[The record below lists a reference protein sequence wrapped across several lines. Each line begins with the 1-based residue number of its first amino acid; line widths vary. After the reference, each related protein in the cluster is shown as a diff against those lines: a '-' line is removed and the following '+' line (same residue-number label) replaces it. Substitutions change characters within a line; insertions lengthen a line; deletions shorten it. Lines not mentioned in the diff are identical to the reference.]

1 MIFAH
6 VLPLSGAFSFPSL
19 SPSPITSQFFCPF
32 NSCLPRDLSWCITL
46 SGKLSDPG
54 NKQIPV
60 YMCYVSSLQ
69 NTSHPVHFIYMCAL
83 IWFKFVSPTECELWG
98 QRGINLIS
106 GYPLGLELHLSHNR
120 HSNTCLRKG

>member
-1 MIFAH
+1 MCSLCLEHFPLHPCLLLPSPLNSFA
-6 VLPLSGAFSFPSL
+6 LLTPAYPETLAGALL
-19 SPSPITSQFFCPF
+19 SP
-32 NSCLPRDLSWCITL
+32 
-46 SGKLSDPG
+46 GKLSDPG

-60 YMCYVSSLQ
+60 YMCYVTPLQ
-69 NTSHPVHFIYMCAL
+69 NTSHPVHFICMCAL

-98 QRGINLIS
+98 WRGINLIS